1 MKSYER
7 SPEKALCPLCCTED
21 ADLLWRV
28 SSKQAAQHFVLFEKH
43 PDRFAELVL
52 HIEELW
58 GRSTCKV
65 MQCAQCGFCFSDPY
79 VAGDERFYSL
89 AYVRSG
95 YPKWKW
101 EFQVTYD
108 VLRRNLRPNGK
119 LIEIGAGDGAFVK
132 KIATEILPKENLFC
146 TEFSEYGRDQIEKS
160 GIKCVPK
167 DIRELSGPEFEKFAD
182 VICLFQ
188 VLEHMDRLDELFEK
202 LNWLLKPGGS
212 VFIAVPNQNMIQ
224 FNELNGALLDMPPN
238 HIGRWN
244 KKCFNIIGKKHN
256 FILADYQVEDSA
268 FPLMAKQFINYRFL
282 RNCQNSESL
291 SNKLRRVEIGSF
303 IDRTAEALG
312 VAVNAVMAVP
322 ALLSL
327 VEAKSNLGNSQWVHF
342 VGK

>member
-1 MKSYER
+1 
-7 SPEKALCPLCCTED
+7 
-21 ADLLWRV
+21 V
-28 SSKQAAQHFVLFEKH
+28 SSKQAAQHFVLFEKN

-52 HIEELW
+52 HIDKLW
-58 GRSTCKV
+58 GQSTCKV
-65 MQCAQCGFCFSDPY
+65 MQCSQCEFCFSYPY
-79 VAGDERFYSL
+79 VAGDEQFYNL

-101 EFQVTYD
+101 EFQITYD
-108 VLRRNLRPNGK
+108 ELRSSLRPNGK
-119 LIEIGAGDGAFVK
+119 LIEIGAGDGASIRE
-132 KIATEILPKENLFC
+132 IAKDILPKENIFC
-146 TEFSEYGRDQIEKS
+146 TEFSEYGRHQIES
-160 GIKCVPK
+160 WGIKCVPK
-167 DIRELSGPEFEKFAD
+167 DIRELSGQEFENIAD

-188 VLEHMDRLDELFEK
+188 VLEHMDRLDMLFEK

-212 VFIAVPNQNMIQ
+212 IFIAVPNQNMIK

-244 KKCFNIIGKKHN
+244 RRCFEIIGNKHN
-256 FILADYQVEDSA
+256 LSLEDYQVENSSLA
-268 FPLMAKQFINYRFL
+268 IMARQFINYRFL

-291 SNKLRRVEIGSF
+291 SNQLRKIEINSY
-303 IDRTAEALG
+303 IDRTAQALG

-327 VEAKSNLGNSQWVHF
+327 IKDKSNLGNSQWVHF